1 MKKIEGLIS
10 TGQEIVTK
18 VRPLETF
25 HDAEDYH
32 QNYWNTKGSE
42 NPYCS
47 IIPGKLAK
55 LRTLFKEFYVES
67 A

>member
-1 MKKIEGLIS
+1 LS

-18 VRPLETF
+18 VRPLEMF
-25 HDAEDYH
+25 YEAEDYH

-42 NPYCS
+42 NAYCS

-55 LRTLFKEFYVES
+55 LQTLFKDYYVES
-67 A
+67 T